1 MAWFDVDGFMAT
13 LTTRG
18 VPDAQEA
25 LYRDAV
31 TTLLAD
37 APAGRFSAT
46 MLERAIEREA
56 TEGANAR
63 RVANLRLVGTTM
75 LEYVSELAAT
85 QLGPMAPVPRP
96 PSRLAQGSEPEM
108 TPLLLPIEFELDFTA
123 RAVELPTVRV
133 TRSQKIAKLVE
144 TPEPARPGCLFGQR
158 EAIVLDDPV
167 RRAGPPF
174 ALMIGAITAAAALIA
189 PPFAWLAVAA
199 GLLALGALAAA
210 TTVAWRCQQCRERV
224 GASGIEATQRS
235 AARRRTIGFVAAAV
249 VLATVGAVA
258 AAAVRTAPT
267 NSAIVIPYD

>member
-13 LTTRG
+13 LTRRG

-37 APAGRFSAT
+37 APAGRFSAS
-46 MLERAIEREA
+46 MLDHAIARE
-56 TEGANAR
+56 ESDGANAR

-96 PSRLAQGSEPEM
+96 PARLAQGSEPDM
-108 TPLLLPIEFELDFTA
+108 VPLSQPIEFELDVTA

-133 TRSQKIAKLVE
+133 TRSQKIVKLVE
-144 TPEPARPGCLFGQR
+144 TPEPARPGCLCGQR
-158 EAIVLDDPV
+158 EDLVLDDPV
-167 RRAGPPF
+167 RRAGPSF

-189 PPFAWLAVAA
+189 PPFAWLAVAT

-210 TTVAWRCQQCRERV
+210 TTVAWRCQQCRERI
-224 GASGIEATQRS
+224 GAAGLDATQRTT
-235 AARRRTIGFVAAAV
+235 ARRRTIGFVAAAV
-249 VLATVGAVA
+249 VLAVVGAMA
-258 AAAVRTAPT
+258 ASSVRTEPT